1 MQDLHNCPGCGSTL
15 AIPTHLAGLLVQCPA
30 CDTQFRPA
38 VRENASMGPVTNK
51 GRGLAEELSDFRE
64 AEFWPAPVAEWDN
77 ATFRRDTTVARTRLL
92 SRGEIAE
99 WVQAALPA
107 DDFVASERVA
117 RGENDFQAGMAWS
130 SNDSQAQGNWQA
142 PLVTE
147 ALPAQVTPDAAIAGR
162 KTVSAIRPHRAGFLL
177 TLGIIG
183 IIGLGICGTIAWR
196 LADADLKR
204 MNRGEMDPSGRQHT
218 ETAYVLGLVGIA
230 RTLMELT
237 VLGMVLF
244 ARFL

>member
-1 MQDLHNCPGCGSTL
+1 
-15 AIPTHLAGLLVQCPA
+15 
-30 CDTQFRPA
+30 
-38 VRENASMGPVTNK
+38 MGPVTNK
-51 GRGLAEELSDFRE
+51 GRGLAEGLSDFRE

-77 ATFRRDTTVARTRLL
+77 ATFRRDATVAGTRLL
-92 SRGEIAE
+92 SRVAIAE

-107 DDFVASERVA
+107 DDFLASERVA

-130 SNDSQAQGNWQA
+130 SNDSQAQGNRQA
-142 PLVTE
+142 PLATE